1 MKRWPKIS
9 SVLRFFRISLDALA
23 IITLRVRA
31 MQAYIDPDHT
41 RREIAIVDGDA
52 VGGAWGEF
60 VLTGFYCASWFSSMI
75 RAEPDGEYAATN

>member
-1 MKRWPKIS
+1 
-9 SVLRFFRISLDALA
+9 
-23 IITLRVRA
+23 